1 MARPLGVNPD
11 DEQDSDDVTPALAFA
26 QIGHA
31 GTVESK
37 EALAP
42 PPPPWP
48 PSHDA
53 LGRRRGERIG
63 ARGIV
68 SVA

>member
-11 DEQDSDDVTPALAFA
+11 DEQDSDDVTPALAIA

-37 EALAP
+37 EALARR
-42 PPPPWP
+42 
-48 PSHDA
+48 
-53 LGRRRGERIG
+53 LGHLRTMLSNAGEENTS
-63 ARGIV
+63 APV
-68 SVA
+68 ELSV